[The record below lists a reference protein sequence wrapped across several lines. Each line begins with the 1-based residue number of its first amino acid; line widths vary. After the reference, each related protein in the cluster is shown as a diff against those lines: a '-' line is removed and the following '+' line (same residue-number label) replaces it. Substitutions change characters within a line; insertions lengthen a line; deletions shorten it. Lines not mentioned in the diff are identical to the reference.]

1 MAKKPEM
8 PKRRIRSAPG
18 RIALVGNPFDIYG
31 GSTIALTLKDL
42 RSYVCLQKNDKPEQ
56 DISSKIFK
64 PGNNRDSQKQE
75 LEHAVIEELDLQ
87 YDHFSLF
94 DVSDM
99 PYESGLARSTAAVTA
114 MINAFNEMF
123 DLGINDKR
131 DVAEFAWRVERKLGV
146 CGGQERYAIA
156 HDDDER
162 DSRILEKRIN
172 ESDRKLEDIEHSR
185 PGKLFYMNFA
195 GRESHRFDNENYA
208 IIERLDIPQDLK
220 IAAAYSKA
228 KKSSFDYHKTLRE
241 IYKNSE
247 KGRDIISEYRDR
259 SVLVTNKALGEF
271 KRKSTSLEEIGNA
284 MSESLDLRFS
294 MFEKLIKSDLGNSP
308 EFKYDAICKES
319 IKMKEIAESN
329 RAYGVNQ
336 PGSKSIIFLYDDE
349 MPIRELEKKGYHI
362 IKIHDR

>member
-1 MAKKPEM
+1 MEKI
-8 PKRRIRSAPG
+8 IRSAPG

-31 GSTIALTLKDL
+31 GSTISLTLKDL
-42 RSYVCLQKNDKPEQ
+42 RSYVCLEKNNNPEQ

-64 PGNNRDSQKQE
+64 PGNNRPNEICQ
-75 LEHAVIEELDLQ
+75 LENAVIEELDLQ
-87 YDHFSLF
+87 YDYFKLF

-123 DLGINDKR
+123 NLGISDKR
-131 DVAEFAWRVERKLGV
+131 DVAEFAWRIERKLGV

-162 DSRILEKRIN
+162 DYRILERRIN
-172 ESDRKLEDIEHSR
+172 EADKKLEELEYTR

-208 IIERLDIPQDLK
+208 IIEELKIPEDLK

-228 KKSSFDYHKTLRE
+228 KKSSFDCHKTLRE
-241 IYKNSE
+241 IYKNSK
-247 KGRDIISEYRDR
+247 KGRNIIDEYRDR
-259 SVLVTNKALGEF
+259 SVLITNKALGEF
-271 KRKSTSLEEIGNA
+271 KRKSTSLEEIGNS
-284 MSESLDLRFS
+284 MSGSLDLRFS
-294 MFEKLIKSDLGNSP
+294 MFKKLIKDDLGNSP
-308 EFKYDAICKES
+308 KFKYDSICKES
-319 IKMKEIAESN
+319 ISMKEIAESN
-329 RAYGVNQ
+329 GAYGVNQ

-349 MPIRELEKKGYHI
+349 MPIKELEKKGYHI
-362 IKIHDR
+362 IKIHK